1 MVLNVCIF
9 YIQAPPIGAKGS
21 GPSVLENRGV
31 YASAK
36 QDSPKFSS
44 GEYIPASSHAQLYG
58 EKGPDYPTIDRRQ
71 YGRQS
76 AYMGRDLQSDPTG
89 RFADSVGFGPQHQVY
104 NFIFY
109 SSILIYSSFTFSLLF
124 YLHHLL

>member
-1 MVLNVCIF
+1 ME
-9 YIQAPPIGAKGS
+9 S
-21 GPSVLENRGV
+21 RGG

-44 GEYIPASSHAQLYG
+44 GDYIPASSHAQLYG
-58 EKGPDYPTIDRRQ
+58 EKGPDYPAIDRRQ
-71 YGRQS
+71 FGRQS
-76 AYMGRDLQSDPTG
+76 AYMGRDLQSEPTS

-109 SSILIYSSFTFSLLF
+109 SSMFIYSFLCFVYYFLTSSPVTG
-124 YLHHLL
+124 